1 MSGGNPYSGMP
12 LSRDDAL
19 RRDESAVARLRADG
33 QSRVLALWRGRHRVA
48 DPAAPAP
55 VWHRGAEARGL
66 LDGAELWALLGVSAS
81 GAAHFA
87 VDVSHLD
94 EPEAADPFRG
104 PGAFVDLRAIGPLAA
119 PADGSIMAYARA
131 LMYWQ
136 RRHRFCG
143 ECGAPCLNAQA
154 GHVRRCGDAGCGA
167 QHFPRTDPAVI
178 VLVACGGKCLL
189 GRQRRWPPGMHST
202 LAGFVEPGESLEE
215 TVIREVREESG
226 AVVRNPVYRSSQ
238 PWPFPASLM
247 LGFRAEAESLALDV
261 DGRELERAAWYS
273 RRDLRNSP
281 ENETFRLPRRDS
293 IARRL
298 IEDWLAE
305 AEPA

>member
-1 MSGGNPYSGMP
+1 MNGGNPYGGMP

-19 RRDESAVARLRADG
+19 RRDDAAVARLRAG
-33 QSRVLALWRGRHRVA
+33 VRARVLALWRGRHRIV

-55 VWHRGAEARGL
+55 LWHRGAEARAL
-66 LDGAELWALLGVSAS
+66 LEGAELWALLGVSAE
-81 GAAHFA
+81 GAASFA

-94 EPEAADPFRG
+94 EPETAAPFRG
-104 PGAFVDLRAIGPLAA
+104 GGAFMDLRAIGPLVA
-119 PADGSIMAYARA
+119 PADGAIMAYARA

-136 RRHRFCG
+136 RRQRFCG
-143 ECGAPCLNAQA
+143 ECGAPCANAHA
-154 GHVRRCGDAGCGA
+154 GHLRRCGDSRCGA

-178 VLVACGGKCLL
+178 VLVAHGDKCLL
-189 GRQRRWPPGMHST
+189 GRQARWPPGMHSI

-215 TVIREVREESG
+215 AVVREVREESG
-226 AVVRNPVYRSSQ
+226 AIIRDPVYRSSQ

-247 LGFRAEAESLALDV
+247 LGFRAEAESLALSV
-261 DGRELERAAWYS
+261 DRRELERAAWYA
-273 RRDLRNSP
+273 RADLRNSP

-305 AEPA
+305 EAPP